1 MAGERRHRIGDRGSE
16 SIRVVRPLEPLGT
29 YQVNTASQMRFSV
42 IIPTFKRPQLL
53 GDAIRAALAQ
63 THANR
68 EILVVDDGSPD
79 DTCNVASTFGEAVR
93 YLRQENKGKSAAVN
107 LGISASTGDAII
119 VLDDDDLFP
128 PWTVAKH
135 AEALERNAAADF
147 SFGRFVRFSGD
158 RPPSPTD
165 LWDKEFIP
173 THDPRRLVVKLMENC
188 FLPNPAWAVRREAQ
202 MRVGPYDESMYY
214 SHDYDMVLRL
224 ARKNEGVFIDDA
236 VLYQRKHLGCR
247 GPSAEETFKV
257 DTVGKWMKYDALLFK
272 KLDREWSLSDFRPF
286 QDERRSL
293 HQQALALLQKGII
306 LFQRKVYDGAI
317 RALTEYRRDL
327 RDRSPDPVD
336 LTIATGLLGCRYGI
350 ADLVA
355 KKSSGDDIV
364 HAFRSTHWPLSVRV
378 AFASQ
383 VRWRIR
389 AALTVGDVGYALK
402 LTKFSCRAF
411 GPSATAAVLGSR
423 CSFGASQWRL
433 SN

>member
-1 MAGERRHRIGDRGSE
+1 
-16 SIRVVRPLEPLGT
+16 
-29 YQVNTASQMRFSV
+29 MRFSV
-42 IIPTFKRPQLL
+42 IIPTFKRAQLL

-63 THANR
+63 THTDR

-79 DTCNVASTFGEAVR
+79 DTRSVASTFGEAVR
-93 YLRQENKGKSAAVN
+93 YFRQENKGKSAALN
-107 LGISASTGDAII
+107 LGISASKGDAII

-147 SFGRFVRFSGD
+147 SFGRFVRFRGD
-158 RPPSPTD
+158 RPPSSSN
-165 LWDKEFIP
+165 LWDEEFVP

-188 FLPNPAWAVRREAQ
+188 FLPNPAWAVRRQAQ

-214 SHDYDMVLRL
+214 SHDYDMILRL
-224 ARKNEGVFIDDA
+224 ARKNEGVFIDDDP
-236 VLYQRKHLGCR
+236 VLYQRKHLGQR
-247 GPSAEETFKV
+247 GPSAEETFKL
-257 DTVGKWMKYDALLFK
+257 DTVGKWVKYDSLLFAR
-272 KLDREWSLSDFRPF
+272 LDREWSLSDFRPF
-286 QDERRSL
+286 PDERPSL
-293 HQQALALLQKGII
+293 QQEALALLQKGVI

-327 RDRSPDPVD
+327 RDRSPDPVE
-336 LTIATGLLGCRYGI
+336 LKIATGLLGCRYGI

-355 KKSSGDDIV
+355 KKSLGSDIV
-364 HAFRSTHWPLSVRV
+364 HAFRSTHWPLSMRV

-383 VRWRIR
+383 VRWRVR
-389 AALTVGDVGYALK
+389 TALTAGDVRYALD
-402 LTKFSCRAF
+402 LAKFSCRTF

-423 CSFGASQWRL
+423 YSFGATQWRR

>member
-1 MAGERRHRIGDRGSE
+1 
-16 SIRVVRPLEPLGT
+16 
-29 YQVNTASQMRFSV
+29 MRFSV
-42 IIPTFKRPQLL
+42 IIPTFKRAQLL

-63 THANR
+63 THTDR

-79 DTCNVASTFGEAVR
+79 DTRSVASTFGEAVR
-93 YLRQENKGKSAAVN
+93 YFRQENKGKSAALN
-107 LGISASTGDAII
+107 LGISASKGDAII

-147 SFGRFVRFSGD
+147 SFGRFVRFRGD
-158 RPPSPTD
+158 RPPSSSN
-165 LWDKEFIP
+165 LWDEEFVP

-188 FLPNPAWAVRREAQ
+188 FLPNPAWAVRRQAQ

-214 SHDYDMVLRL
+214 SHDYDMILRL
-224 ARKNEGVFIDDA
+224 ARKNEGVFIDDDP
-236 VLYQRKHLGCR
+236 VLYQRKHLGQR
-247 GPSAEETFKV
+247 GPSAEETFKL
-257 DTVGKWMKYDALLFK
+257 DTVGKWVKYDSLLFAR
-272 KLDREWSLSDFRPF
+272 LDREWSLSDFRPF
-286 QDERRSL
+286 PDERPSL
-293 HQQALALLQKGII
+293 HQQALALLQKGVI

-327 RDRSPDPVD
+327 RDRSPDPVE
-336 LTIATGLLGCRYGI
+336 LRIATGLLGCRYGI

-355 KKSSGDDIV
+355 KKSLGSDIV
-364 HAFRSTHWPLSVRV
+364 HAFRSTHWPLSMRV

-383 VRWRIR
+383 VRWRVR
-389 AALTVGDVGYALK
+389 TALTAGDVRYALD
-402 LTKFSCRAF
+402 LAKFSCRTF

-423 CSFGASQWRL
+423 YSFGATQWRR

>member
-1 MAGERRHRIGDRGSE
+1 
-16 SIRVVRPLEPLGT
+16 
-29 YQVNTASQMRFSV
+29 MRFSV
-42 IIPTFKRPQLL
+42 IIPTFKRAQLL

-63 THANR
+63 THTDR

-79 DTCNVASTFGEAVR
+79 DTRSVASTFGEAVR
-93 YLRQENKGKSAAVN
+93 YFRQENKGKSAALN
-107 LGISASTGDAII
+107 LGISASKGDAII

-147 SFGRFVRFSGD
+147 SFGRFVRFRGD
-158 RPPSPTD
+158 RPPSSSNLCD
-165 LWDKEFIP
+165 EEFVP

-188 FLPNPAWAVRREAQ
+188 FLPNPAWAVRRQAQ

-214 SHDYDMVLRL
+214 SHDYDMILRL
-224 ARKNEGVFIDDA
+224 ARKNEGVFIKDDP
-236 VLYQRKHLGCR
+236 VLYQRKHLGQR
-247 GPSAEETFKV
+247 GPSAEETFKL
-257 DTVGKWMKYDALLFK
+257 DTVGKWVKYDSLLFAR
-272 KLDREWSLSDFRPF
+272 LDREWSLSDFRPF
-286 QDERRSL
+286 PDERPSL
-293 HQQALALLQKGII
+293 HQQALALLQKGVI

-327 RDRSPDPVD
+327 RDRSPDPVE
-336 LTIATGLLGCRYGI
+336 LKIATGLLGCRYGI

-355 KKSSGDDIV
+355 KKSLGSDIV
-364 HAFRSTHWPLSVRV
+364 HAFRSTHWPLSMRV

-383 VRWRIR
+383 VRWRVR
-389 AALTVGDVGYALK
+389 TALTAGDVRYALD
-402 LTKFSCRAF
+402 LAKFSCRTF

-423 CSFGASQWRL
+423 YSFGATQWRR

>member
-1 MAGERRHRIGDRGSE
+1 
-16 SIRVVRPLEPLGT
+16 
-29 YQVNTASQMRFSV
+29 MRFSV
-42 IIPTFKRPQLL
+42 IIPTFKRAQLL

-63 THANR
+63 THTDR

-79 DTCNVASTFGEAVR
+79 DTRSVASTFGEAVR
-93 YLRQENKGKSAAVN
+93 YFRQENKGKSAALN
-107 LGISASTGDAII
+107 LGISASKGDAII

-147 SFGRFVRFSGD
+147 SFGRFVRFRGD
-158 RPPSPTD
+158 RPPSSSN
-165 LWDKEFIP
+165 LWDEEFVP

-188 FLPNPAWAVRREAQ
+188 FLPNPAWAVRRQAQ

-214 SHDYDMVLRL
+214 SHDYDMILRL
-224 ARKNEGVFIDDA
+224 ARKNEGVFIDDDP
-236 VLYQRKHLGCR
+236 VLYQRKHLGQR
-247 GPSAEETFKV
+247 GPSAEETFKL
-257 DTVGKWMKYDALLFK
+257 DTVGKWVKYDSLLFAR
-272 KLDREWSLSDFRPF
+272 LDREWSLSDFRPF
-286 QDERRSL
+286 PDERPSL
-293 HQQALALLQKGII
+293 HQQALALLQKGVI

-327 RDRSPDPVD
+327 RDRSPDPVE
-336 LTIATGLLGCRYGI
+336 LKIATGLLGCRYGI

-355 KKSSGDDIV
+355 KKSLGSDIV
-364 HAFRSTHWPLSVRV
+364 HAFRSTHWPLSMRV

-383 VRWRIR
+383 VRWRVR
-389 AALTVGDVGYALK
+389 TALTAGDVRYALD
-402 LTKFSCRAF
+402 LAKFSCRTF

-423 CSFGASQWRL
+423 YSFGATQWRR

>member
-1 MAGERRHRIGDRGSE
+1 
-16 SIRVVRPLEPLGT
+16 
-29 YQVNTASQMRFSV
+29 
-42 IIPTFKRPQLL
+42 LL

-63 THANR
+63 THTDR

-79 DTCNVASTFGEAVR
+79 DTRSVASTFGEAVR
-93 YLRQENKGKSAAVN
+93 YFRQENKGKSAALN
-107 LGISASTGDAII
+107 LGISASKGDAII

-147 SFGRFVRFSGD
+147 SFGRFVRFRGD
-158 RPPSPTD
+158 RPPSSSN
-165 LWDKEFIP
+165 LWDEEFVP

-188 FLPNPAWAVRREAQ
+188 FLPNPAWAVRRQAQ

-214 SHDYDMVLRL
+214 SHDYDMILRL
-224 ARKNEGVFIDDA
+224 ARKNEGVFIDDDP
-236 VLYQRKHLGCR
+236 VLYQRKHLGQR
-247 GPSAEETFKV
+247 GPSAEETFKL
-257 DTVGKWMKYDALLFK
+257 DTVGKWVKYDSLLFAR
-272 KLDREWSLSDFRPF
+272 LDREWSLSDFRPF
-286 QDERRSL
+286 PDERPSL
-293 HQQALALLQKGII
+293 HQQALALLQKGVI

-327 RDRSPDPVD
+327 RDRSPGPVE
-336 LTIATGLLGCRYGI
+336 LRIATGLLGCRYGI

-355 KKSSGDDIV
+355 KKSAGSDIV
-364 HAFRSTHWPLSVRV
+364 HAFRSTHWPLSMRG

-383 VRWRIR
+383 VRWRVR
-389 AALTVGDVGYALK
+389 TALTAGDVRYALD
-402 LTKFSCRAF
+402 LAKFSCRTF

-423 CSFGASQWRL
+423 YSFGATQWRR

>member
-1 MAGERRHRIGDRGSE
+1 MH
-16 SIRVVRPLEPLGT
+16 
-29 YQVNTASQMRFSV
+29 FSV
-42 IIPTFKRPQLL
+42 IIPTFKRAQLL

-63 THANR
+63 THTDR

-79 DTCNVASTFGEAVR
+79 DTRSVASTFGEAVR
-93 YLRQENKGKSAAVN
+93 YFRQENKGKSAALN
-107 LGISASTGDAII
+107 LGISASKGDAII

-147 SFGRFVRFSGD
+147 SFGRFVRFRGD
-158 RPPSPTD
+158 RPPSSSN
-165 LWDKEFIP
+165 LWDEEFVP

-188 FLPNPAWAVRREAQ
+188 FLPNPAWAVRRQAQ

-214 SHDYDMVLRL
+214 SHDYDMILRL
-224 ARKNEGVFIDDA
+224 ARKNEGVFIDDDP
-236 VLYQRKHLGCR
+236 VLYQRKHLGQR
-247 GPSAEETFKV
+247 GPSAEETFKL
-257 DTVGKWMKYDALLFK
+257 DTVGKWVKYDSLLFK
-272 KLDREWSLSDFRPF
+272 RLDREWSLSDFRPF
-286 QDERRSL
+286 LDERPSM
-293 HQQALALLQKGII
+293 HQEALALLQKGVI

-327 RDRSPDPVD
+327 RDRSPGPVE
-336 LTIATGLLGCRYGI
+336 LRIATGLLGCRYGI

-355 KKSSGDDIV
+355 KKSAGSDIV
-364 HAFRSTHWPLSVRV
+364 HAFRSTHWPLSMRG

-383 VRWRIR
+383 VRWRVR
-389 AALTVGDVGYALK
+389 TALTAGDVRYALD
-402 LTKFSCRAF
+402 LAKFSCRTF

-423 CSFGASQWRL
+423 YSFGATQWRR

>member
-1 MAGERRHRIGDRGSE
+1 MH
-16 SIRVVRPLEPLGT
+16 
-29 YQVNTASQMRFSV
+29 FSV
-42 IIPTFKRPQLL
+42 IIPTFKRAQLL

-63 THANR
+63 THTNR

-79 DTCNVASTFGEAVR
+79 DTRSVASTFGEAVR
-93 YLRQENKGKSAAVN
+93 YFRQENKGKSAALN
-107 LGISASTGDAII
+107 LGISASKGDAII

-147 SFGRFVRFSGD
+147 SFGRFVRFRGD
-158 RPPSPTD
+158 RPPSSFN
-165 LWDKEFIP
+165 LWDEEFVP

-188 FLPNPAWAVRREAQ
+188 FLPNPAWAVRRQAQ

-214 SHDYDMVLRL
+214 SHDYDMILRL
-224 ARKNEGVFIDDA
+224 ARKNEGVFIDDDP
-236 VLYQRKHLGCR
+236 VLYQRKHLGQR
-247 GPSAEETFKV
+247 GPSAEETFKL
-257 DTVGKWMKYDALLFK
+257 DTVGKWVKYDSLLFK
-272 KLDREWSLSDFRPF
+272 RLDREWSLSDFRPF
-286 QDERRSL
+286 LDERPSM
-293 HQQALALLQKGII
+293 HQEALALLQKGVI

-327 RDRSPDPVD
+327 RDRSPGPVE
-336 LTIATGLLGCRYGI
+336 LRIATGLLGCRYGI

-355 KKSSGDDIV
+355 KKSAGSDIV
-364 HAFRSTHWPLSVRV
+364 HAFRSTPWPLSMRG

-383 VRWRIR
+383 VRWRVR
-389 AALTVGDVGYALK
+389 TALTAGDVRYALD
-402 LTKFSCRAF
+402 LAKFSCRTF

-423 CSFGASQWRL
+423 YSFGATQWRR

>member
-1 MAGERRHRIGDRGSE
+1 
-16 SIRVVRPLEPLGT
+16 
-29 YQVNTASQMRFSV
+29 MRFSV
-42 IIPTFKRPQLL
+42 IIPTFKRAQLL

-63 THANR
+63 THTDR

-79 DTCNVASTFGEAVR
+79 DTRSVASTFGEAVR
-93 YLRQENKGKSAAVN
+93 YFRQENKGKSAALN
-107 LGISASTGDAII
+107 LGISASKGDAII

-135 AEALERNAAADF
+135 AEALQRNAAADF
-147 SFGRFVRFSGD
+147 SFGRFVRFRGD
-158 RPPSPTD
+158 RPPSSSN
-165 LWDKEFIP
+165 LWDEEFVP

-214 SHDYDMVLRL
+214 SHDYDMILRL
-224 ARKNEGVFIDDA
+224 ARKNEGVFIDHDP
-236 VLYQRKHLGCR
+236 VLYQRKHLGQR
-247 GPSAEETFKV
+247 GPSAEETFKL
-257 DTVGKWMKYDALLFK
+257 DTVGKWVKYDSLLFAR
-272 KLDREWSLSDFRPF
+272 LDREWSLSDFRPF
-286 QDERRSL
+286 PDERPSL
-293 HQQALALLQKGII
+293 HQQALALLQKGVI

-327 RDRSPDPVD
+327 RDRSPDPVE
-336 LTIATGLLGCRYGI
+336 LKIATGLLGCRYGI

-355 KKSSGDDIV
+355 KKSLGSDIV
-364 HAFRSTHWPLSVRV
+364 HAFRSTHWPLSMRV

-383 VRWRIR
+383 VRWRVR
-389 AALTVGDVGYALK
+389 TALTAGDVRYALD
-402 LTKFSCRAF
+402 LAKFSCRTF

-423 CSFGASQWRL
+423 YSFGATQWRR